1 MDSEPSTI
9 DSVTSCY
16 NRLPSGYIS
25 EHEAPVICSVNQKG
39 YTHLKTTHMKTKII
53 IAGIIVAIVSA
64 FAVTRAK
71 AQQPEQPAIKIVP
84 AAQKDMI
91 KIIYAYHT
99 NQSVKV
105 NFSTSEGLIKSDEI
119 RGKDFDG
126 GFYKKY
132 NLQNINDNT
141 VWVEVTSPELS
152 ATFKLKSMN
161 GKWIAELEK
170 TTYNYP
176 SVALN

>member
-1 MDSEPSTI
+1 
-9 DSVTSCY
+9 
-16 NRLPSGYIS
+16 
-25 EHEAPVICSVNQKG
+25 
-39 YTHLKTTHMKTKII
+39 MKTKII
-53 IAGIIVAIVSA
+53 IAGIIVAFVSA

-84 AAQKDMI
+84 TSKKDMI
-91 KIIYAYHT
+91 KVIYAYHT

-105 NFSTSEGLIKSDEI
+105 NFSTSEGLIKSDEV

-132 NLQNINDNT
+132 DLQNINGNT
-141 VWVEVTSPELS
+141 LWVEITSPELS
-152 ATFKLKSMN
+152 ATFKLKSTN
-161 GKWIAELEK
+161 GKWIAELER

-176 SVALN
+176 TLALN